1 MTTAGAPDVIGARL
15 TREVMLLACPPGAAP
30 RAARSLGQA
39 TGGSELVL
47 IRADAERVPA
57 EMAEMDLQ
65 AFLRRNVA
73 PLSAAARNS
82 VSDALARAVDGP
94 VLARP
99 ARAVREAV
107 RERLPHYVRST
118 GSPRGLVA
126 DSVLALDESSF
137 YLEGW
142 ALDRESEIVRLEAV
156 SPEGER
162 VDLSSSFRFAL
173 PHLGPH
179 FGISDPDA
187 EVRAGFL
194 CFVELAGSSH
204 QDRGWLVEME
214 NADGDCLEALAPELV
229 RDPAAARERVLADPA
244 RERLPDEELMDRHV
258 RPAMERLQR
267 RAEKSLGLRSVTQF
281 GAPPESPDVSIVI
294 PLYNRIDLVEEQL
307 AQFVLDPHLSRQDIV
322 YVLDSPQDEDDL
334 LELAGRLHPLY
345 RVPFRVAVL
354 RRNAGFANA
363 NNAGVG
369 LARAPLLLLMNSDV
383 LPDRPGWLE
392 QMAAFY
398 ESQAD
403 IGALGPKLLYEDDS
417 IQHAGIHF
425 HRADGQT
432 VWQDAHYY
440 KGLHR
445 DFPGANVPRPVPVVS
460 GACMMVSRELYD
472 SMGGL
477 QGAYVQGDYE
487 DADLCLRMMEAG
499 MHNWYF
505 PQAELYHLEALSY
518 SSGLRMPANRYNA
531 WLHTRTWGDRIAQ
544 LEGAE
549 T

>member
-1 MTTAGAPDVIGARL
+1 MTDGRVGARL
-15 TREVMLLACPPGAAP
+15 TREALVLACAPGGAP
-30 RAARSLGQA
+30 HEAVALGEA
-39 TGGSELVL
+39 TGGRELVL
-47 IRADAERVPA
+47 VREGGDRVPA
-57 EMAEMDLQ
+57 GLDLQ
-65 AFLRRNVA
+65 AFLRGHVA
-73 PLSAAARNS
+73 PLPATARNR

-107 RERLPHYVRST
+107 RERLPRYVRST
-118 GSPRGLVA
+118 AAPRGLVA

-173 PHLGPH
+173 PHLAPH
-179 FGISDPDA
+179 FGIADRDE

-194 CFVELAGSSH
+194 CFVALEGFSH
-204 QDRGWLVEME
+204 HGRGWVVEME
-214 NADGDCLEALAPELV
+214 NAEGDCLEAWAPEVV
-229 RDPAAARERVLADPA
+229 RDPATARERVLADPA

-258 RPAMERLQR
+258 RPAIERLQR

-281 GAPPESPDVSIVI
+281 GAPPEATEVSIVI

-307 AQFVLDPHLSRQDIV
+307 AQFVLDPYLSRQDVV
-322 YVLDSPQDEDDL
+322 YVLDSPQDEDEL
-334 LELAGRLHPLY
+334 LEAAGRLHPLY

-392 QMAAFY
+392 QMAAFH
-398 ESQAD
+398 ESRDD

-425 HRADGQT
+425 HRADGQA
-432 VWQDAHYY
+432 VWQDAHYF

-445 DFPGANVPRPVPVVS
+445 DFPDANVPRPVPVVS
-460 GACMMVSRELYD
+460 GACMMVSRERYD

-499 MHNWYF
+499 LRNWYF
-505 PQAELYHLEALSY
+505 PGAELYHLEALSY
-518 SSGLRMPANRYNA
+518 SSSLRMPANRYNA
-531 WLHTRTWGDRIAQ
+531 WLHTKTWGDRIEQ
-544 LEGAE
+544 LEAAGLKE
-549 T
+549 

>member
-1 MTTAGAPDVIGARL
+1 MTGSRAGAVVGARL
-15 TREVMLLACPPGAAP
+15 TREALLLACPPGTAPHAAQP
-30 RAARSLGQA
+30 LGDA
-39 TGGSELVL
+39 SGGRELVL
-47 IRADAERVPA
+47 VRADPERAPA
-57 EMAEMDLQ
+57 AMTEMELQ
-65 AFLRRNVA
+65 PFLRRHVA
-73 PLSAAARNS
+73 PLSAAARNH

-107 RERLPHYVRST
+107 RERLPHYKRST

-142 ALDRESEIVRLEAV
+142 ALDRESEIVRLVAV

-162 VDLSSSFRFAL
+162 VDLSSSFRFPL

-194 CFVELAGSSH
+194 CFVELAGFSH

-214 NADGDCLEALAPELV
+214 NAEGDCLEAPAPEVV

-267 RAEKSLGLRSVTQF
+267 KTEKGLGLRSVTQF
-281 GAPPESPDVSIVI
+281 GAPPEAPDVSLVI
-294 PLYNRIDLVEEQL
+294 PLYHRIDLVEEQL
-307 AQFVLDPHLSRQDIV
+307 AQFVLDPYLAAQDIV
-322 YVLDSPQDEDDL
+322 YVLDSPQDEDEL
-334 LELAGRLHPLY
+334 LDTASRLHPLY

-369 LARAPLLLLMNSDV
+369 LAGAPLLLLMNSDV

-398 ESQAD
+398 ESQD
-403 IGALGPKLLYEDDS
+403 EVGALGPKLLYEDDS

-432 VWQDAHYY
+432 VWQDAHYF

-445 DFPGANVPRPVPVVS
+445 DFPEANVPRPVPVVS
-460 GACMMVSRELYD
+460 GACMMVSRDLYD

-487 DADLCLRMMEAG
+487 DADLCLRLMEAG
-499 MHNWYF
+499 LHNWYF

-518 SSGLRMPANRYNA
+518 SSALRIPANRYNA
-531 WLHTRTWGDRIAQ
+531 WLHTKVWGERIAA
-544 LEGAE
+544 LETPA
-549 T
+549 

>member
-1 MTTAGAPDVIGARL
+1 MSDPRPAGPVGALL
-15 TREVMLLACPPGAAP
+15 TREALVLACPSGAAP
-30 RAARSLGQA
+30 RDARPLGEAA
-39 TGGSELVL
+39 GGGELVL
-47 IRADAERVPA
+47 VREGADRLPA
-57 EMAEMDLQ
+57 EMTLQ
-65 AFLRRNVA
+65 AFVRRHVA
-73 PLSAAARNS
+73 PLPAPARNR

-107 RERLPHYVRST
+107 RERLPRYAR
-118 GSPRGLVA
+118 GSGAPRGLVA

-142 ALDRESEIVRLEAV
+142 ALDREAEIVRLEAV

-179 FGISDPDA
+179 FGIADRDE

-204 QDRGWLVEME
+204 QGRGWVVEME
-214 NADGDCLEALAPELV
+214 NAEGGCLEAWAPEALG
-229 RDPAAARERVLADPA
+229 DPAAARERVLADPA

-258 RPAMERLQR
+258 RPAMQRLQR
-267 RAEKSLGLRSVTQF
+267 RAEKSLGMRSVTQF
-281 GAPPESPDVSIVI
+281 GEPPEAPDVSVVI
-294 PLYNRIDLVEEQL
+294 PLYSRIDLVEEQV
-307 AQFVLDPHLSRQDIV
+307 AQFVLDPYLSRQDIV
-322 YVLDSPQDEDDL
+322 YVLDSPQDEDEL
-334 LELAGRLHPLY
+334 LDAAGRLHPLY
-345 RVPFRVAVL
+345 RVPFRVAIL

-392 QMAAFY
+392 QMIAFY
-398 ESQAD
+398 ESQED

-425 HRADGQT
+425 HRSAGQT
-432 VWQDAHYY
+432 VWQDAHYF

-445 DFPGANVPRPVPVVS
+445 DFPDANVPRPVPVVS

-472 SMGGL
+472 SLGGL

-499 MHNWYF
+499 LRNWYF

-518 SSGLRMPANRYNA
+518 SSSLRMPANRYNA
-531 WLHTRTWGDRIAQ
+531 WLHTRTWGEKIEQ
-544 LEGAE
+544 LEAAAKA
-549 T
+549 